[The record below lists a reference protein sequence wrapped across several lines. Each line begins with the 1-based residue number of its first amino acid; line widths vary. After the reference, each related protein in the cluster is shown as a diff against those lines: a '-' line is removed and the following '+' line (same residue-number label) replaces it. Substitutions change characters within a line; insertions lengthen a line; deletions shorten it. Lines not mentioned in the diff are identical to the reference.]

1 MKKIIIDLDALSGAA
16 RYLEE
21 HNSNGKEREDIAKM
35 MMDDIKKYAFNPRYW
50 FTGTA
55 GYMIMFDVIDDDT
68 VSVDILVAP
77 TFGDN
82 HCFIEME
89 L

>member
-1 MKKIIIDLDALSGAA
+1 
-16 RYLEE
+16 
-21 HNSNGKEREDIAKM
+21 

-55 GYMIMFDVIDDDT
+55 GYLIMFDVIDDDT
-68 VSVDILVAP
+68 VSVDILVQP

-82 HCFIEME
+82 HCYMEIEV
-89 L
+89 

>member
-1 MKKIIIDLDALSGAA
+1 MKKIIFDMDALSGAA

-21 HNSNGKEREDIAKM
+21 HNSNGKEREEIAAM
-35 MMDDIKKYAFNPRYW
+35 IMDDIKRYAFDERYSG
-50 FTGTA
+50 TGTA
-55 GYMIMFDVIDDDT
+55 GYYIFFDQVDNET
-68 VSVDILVAP
+68 VSVDILVVP

>member
-1 MKKIIIDLDALSGAA
+1 MKKIIFDMDALSGAA

-21 HNSNGKEREDIAKM
+21 HNSNGKEREEIAGM
-35 MMDDIKKYAFNPRYW
+35 IMDDIKKYAFNPRYW
-50 FTGTA
+50 FTGTT

-68 VSVDILVAP
+68 VSVDILVQP

-82 HCFIEME
+82 HCFMEME